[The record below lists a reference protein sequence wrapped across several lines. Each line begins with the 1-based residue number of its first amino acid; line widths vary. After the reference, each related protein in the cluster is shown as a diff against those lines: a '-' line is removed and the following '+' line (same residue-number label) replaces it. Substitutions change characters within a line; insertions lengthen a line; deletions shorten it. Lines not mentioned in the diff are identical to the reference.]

1 MQKAHKLRSRLLAA
15 DCSPCL
21 WSLCPSPAHATSK
34 EIIELQTQV
43 QQLLDMVQRIQ
54 STLDTRFG
62 VLQHL
67 AEQTADNANQ
77 MTATV
82 NALQQKIN
90 AQNDAIDG
98 KLDTISGQVQS
109 LNDSV
114 DELKSRIAKL
124 DKSIQDMQTQLQ
136 NIQNPPAGVAPAAGG
151 GAAPLPGNPAV
162 GPAAN
167 QAPPL
172 QETFQ
177 AGVRDYNAAK
187 YEVAAGEFQDVLHYY
202 PLDDLAGTAQ
212 FYLGEIAYR
221 QQNYAEAVKAYN
233 AVLEGFSG
241 NPKASG
247 RATAQGTGASAD
259 EQERSGH
266 SRAAPADPAPS
277 ANSRGRPG
285 AHQAQRPGRE
295 AYGSLRR
302 HAHQAGGP
310 FIGPKNHHEL
320 REAVPLSSQ
329 FYRDERA
336 LDPGLGRSMI

>member
-15 DCSPCL
+15 GLFAILVGAVPV
-21 WSLCPSPAHATSK
+21 PAHATSK

-67 AEQTADNANQ
+67 AEQTADDANR

-90 AQNDAIDG
+90 AQGDAMTG
-98 KLDTISGQVQS
+98 KLDTNSGQVQS

-124 DKSIQDMQTQLQ
+124 DKSIQDMQAQLQ
-136 NIQNPPAGVAPAAGG
+136 NVQNPPAGVAPAAGG
-151 GAAPLPGNPAV
+151 GSAPLPGNPAF

-167 QAPPL
+167 QVPPL

-241 NPKASG
+241 NPKAS
-247 RATAQGTGASAD
+247 AAQLRKGLALL
-259 EQERSGH
+259 QM
-266 SRAAPADPAPS
+266 
-277 ANSRGRPG
+277 NKK
-285 AHQAQRPGRE
+285 E
-295 AYGSLRR
+295 AG
-302 HAHQAGGP
+302 
-310 FIGPKNHHEL
+310 IHEL
-320 REAVPLSSQ
+320 RLLIQRHPQSPEASQ
-329 FYRDERA
+329 ARTK
-336 LDPGLGRSMI
+336 LNGLGVKPTGH